1 MSEEIDYAQH
11 IIAAMD
17 SYNIVV
23 RLKTQANPTD
33 DQKDELARNER
44 HLWLKMKEEGFV
56 AALSAEQ
63 KANIEALN
71 ISI

>member
-1 MSEEIDYAQH
+1 MSEETDYTQH
-11 IIAAMD
+11 VIAAMD

-23 RLKTQANPTD
+23 FHRTEANPTE

-44 HLWLKMKEEGFV
+44 HLWLKMKDEGFV

>member
-1 MSEEIDYAQH
+1 MSEETDYTQH
-11 IIAAMD
+11 VIAAMD

-23 RLKTQANPTD
+23 SHRSEANPTE
-33 DQKDELARNER
+33 DQLAELARNER
-44 HLWLKMKEEGFV
+44 HLWLKMKDEGFV

>member
-1 MSEEIDYAQH
+1 MSEEIDYTQH
-11 IIAAMD
+11 VIAAMD
-17 SYNIVV
+17 SYNIVASI
-23 RLKTQANPTD
+23 RTEANPTD
-33 DQKDELARNER
+33 DQKDDLARNER

-56 AALSAEQ
+56 TALSAEQ

>member
-1 MSEEIDYAQH
+1 MSEETDYTQH
-11 IIAAMD
+11 VIAAID
-17 SYNIVV
+17 SYNIVMSH
-23 RLKTQANPTD
+23 RSEANPTE
-33 DQKDELARNER
+33 DQLAELARNER

>member
-11 IIAAMD
+11 VIAAMD

-23 RLKTQANPTD
+23 SHRTEANPTE
-33 DQKDELARNER
+33 DQLAELARNER

>member
-17 SYNIVV
+17 SYNIVTSH
-23 RLKTQANPTD
+23 RTEANPTE
-33 DQKDELARNER
+33 DQLAELDRNER
-44 HLWLKMKEEGFV
+44 HLWLKMKDESFV

>member
-1 MSEEIDYAQH
+1 MSEEIDYAQPV
-11 IIAAMD
+11 IAAMD
-17 SYNIVV
+17 SYNIVTSH
-23 RLKTQANPTD
+23 RTEANPTE
-33 DQKDELARNER
+33 DQLAELARNER
-44 HLWLKMKEEGFV
+44 HLWLKMKDEGFV

>member
-1 MSEEIDYAQH
+1 MSEITDYTQH
-11 IIAAMD
+11 VIAAMD
-17 SYNIVV
+17 SYNIVTSH
-23 RLKTQANPTD
+23 RTEANPTE
-33 DQKDELARNER
+33 DQLAELARNER
-44 HLWLKMKEEGFV
+44 HLWLKMKDEGFV

>member
-1 MSEEIDYAQH
+1 
-11 IIAAMD
+11 MD
-17 SYNIVV
+17 SVGIVERV
-23 RLKTQANPTD
+23 RAVEEADRTD
-33 DQKDELARNER
+33 DQVDELARNER

>member
-11 IIAAMD
+11 VKAAIN
-17 SYNIVV
+17 SYDIVV
-23 RLKTQANPTD
+23 SIRTEANPTD
-33 DQKDELARNER
+33 DQKGDLARNER

-56 AALSAEQ
+56 AALSTEQ

-71 ISI
+71 ISL

>member
-1 MSEEIDYAQH
+1 MSEETDYTQH
-11 IIAAMD
+11 VIAAMD
-17 SYNIVV
+17 SYNIV
-23 RLKTQANPTD
+23 TSHITEANPTE
-33 DQKDELARNER
+33 DQLAELYRNER
-44 HLWLKMKEEGFV
+44 HLWLKMKDEGFV

>member
-1 MSEEIDYAQH
+1 MSEETDYTQD
-11 IIAAMD
+11 IKAAMD

-23 RLKTQANPTD
+23 SHRSEANPTE
-33 DQKDELARNER
+33 DQLAELARNER
-44 HLWLKMKEEGFV
+44 HLWLKMKDEGFV

>member
-1 MSEEIDYAQH
+1 MSEEVDYAEH
-11 IIAAMD
+11 VIAAMD

-23 RLKTQANPTD
+23 SHRSEANPTD

-44 HLWLKMKEEGFV
+44 HLWLKMKQEGFV

-63 KANIEALN
+63 KANIEALKV
-71 ISI
+71 SL

>member
-1 MSEEIDYAQH
+1 MSEETDYAQH
-11 IIAAMD
+11 VIAAMD

-23 RLKTQANPTD
+23 SHRTESNPTE
-33 DQKDELARNER
+33 DQLAELARNER
-44 HLWLKMKEEGFV
+44 HLWLKMKDEGFV

>member
-1 MSEEIDYAQH
+1 MSEETDYTQDVK
-11 IIAAMD
+11 AAMH
-17 SYNIVV
+17 SYDLVV
-23 RLKTQANPTD
+23 SHKTEANLTD
-33 DQKDELARNER
+33 EQKDELARNER
-44 HLWLKMKEEGFV
+44 HLWLKMKDEGFV

>member
-11 IIAAMD
+11 VIAAMN

-23 RLKTQANPTD
+23 SHRSEANPTD

-44 HLWLKMKEEGFV
+44 HLGLKMRDEGFV

>member
-11 IIAAMD
+11 VIAAMD

-23 RLKTQANPTD
+23 SHRSEANPTD
-33 DQKDELARNER
+33 DQTAELARNER
-44 HLWLKMKEEGFV
+44 HLALKMQEEGFV
-56 AALSAEQ
+56 AALTTEQ

>member
-1 MSEEIDYAQH
+1 MSEETDYTH
-11 IIAAMD
+11 HVIAAMD
-17 SYNIVV
+17 SYNIVTSH
-23 RLKTQANPTD
+23 RTEANPTE
-33 DQKDELARNER
+33 DQLAELAWNER
-44 HLWLKMKEEGFV
+44 HLWLKMKDEGFV

>member
-1 MSEEIDYAQH
+1 MSEETDYTQH
-11 IIAAMD
+11 VIAAMD

-23 RLKTQANPTD
+23 SHRTEANLTE
-33 DQKDELARNER
+33 DQLAELARNER

>member
-1 MSEEIDYAQH
+1 MSEEIYYAQH

-23 RLKTQANPTD
+23 SHRTEANPTD
-33 DQKDELARNER
+33 DQKDELYRNER
-44 HLWLKMKEEGFV
+44 HLWLKMKEEGVV
-56 AALSAEQ
+56 AALTAEQ

-71 ISI
+71 ISL

>member
-1 MSEEIDYAQH
+1 MLEETDYTQH
-11 IIAAMD
+11 ITSAMN

-23 RLKTQANPTD
+23 SHRTEANPTD
-33 DQKDELARNER
+33 DQKDELAKNER
-44 HLWLKMKEEGFV
+44 HLGLKMQDEGFV

-71 ISI
+71 ISL

>member
-1 MSEEIDYAQH
+1 MSEETDYTQDVK
-11 IIAAMD
+11 AAMD
-17 SYNIVV
+17 SYNIVTSH
-23 RLKTQANPTD
+23 RTEANPTE
-33 DQKDELARNER
+33 DQLAELARNER

>member
-1 MSEEIDYAQH
+1 MSEETDYTQD
-11 IIAAMD
+11 IKAAMD
-17 SYNIVV
+17 SYNIVTSH
-23 RLKTQANPTD
+23 RTEANPTE
-33 DQKDELARNER
+33 DQLAELARNER

-63 KANIEALN
+63 KANIEALK

>member
-1 MSEEIDYAQH
+1 MSIEHDYA
-11 IIAAMD
+11 ADVPASMD

-23 RLKTQANPTD
+23 SHRTEANLTD

>member
-1 MSEEIDYAQH
+1 MSEETDYTQD
-11 IIAAMD
+11 IKAAMD
-17 SYNIVV
+17 SYNIVTSH
-23 RLKTQANPTD
+23 RSEANPTE
-33 DQKDELARNER
+33 DQLAELARNER
-44 HLWLKMKEEGFV
+44 HLWLKMKDEGFV

>member
-1 MSEEIDYAQH
+1 MSEEIDYTQH
-11 IIAAMD
+11 VIAAID

-23 RLKTQANPTD
+23 SHRSEANLTD
-33 DQKDELARNER
+33 DQTAELARNER

-71 ISI
+71 ISL

>member
-1 MSEEIDYAQH
+1 MSEEIDYTQH
-11 IIAAMD
+11 VIAAMD

-23 RLKTQANPTD
+23 SHRSEANLTD
-33 DQKDELARNER
+33 DQTAELARNER
-44 HLWLKMKEEGFV
+44 HLWLNMKEEGFV